1 MLNRRDAMKGVAAGI
16 AAVGVCPAVAYVWSK
31 CTTHRSGDE
40 EIGDLQSLAM
50 PAYGEDVDDMEK
62 HPEYSRN
69 NREMDCE
76 SYLWSQHFDL
86 NLEGWL
92 TI

>member
-40 EIGDLQSLAM
+40 EIGDLQ
-50 PAYGEDVDDMEK
+50 
-62 HPEYSRN
+62 
-69 NREMDCE
+69 
-76 SYLWSQHFDL
+76 
-86 NLEGWL
+86 
-92 TI
+92 